1 MAEPRRLARI
11 SVGAHEA
18 RYRRAATGP

>member
-11 SVGAHEA
+11 PVGAHEA
-18 RYRRAATGP
+18 GYRRAATGT